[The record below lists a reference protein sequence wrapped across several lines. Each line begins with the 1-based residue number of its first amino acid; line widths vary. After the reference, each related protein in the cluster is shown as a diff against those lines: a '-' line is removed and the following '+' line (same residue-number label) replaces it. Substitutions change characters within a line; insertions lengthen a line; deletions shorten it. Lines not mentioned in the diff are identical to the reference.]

1 VTPGTAA
8 PPTTQDRL
16 DAEALA
22 AALQAWRVPVF
33 PEVVESCGSTNEELL
48 GRAAAGA
55 PSGTA
60 LACETQAAGRGRR
73 GRAWI
78 APPGGSLAFSLLWRM
93 PRSGA
98 ALAGLSLAAGVA
110 CVRGLERAGVYGAAL
125 KWPNDIVHGDGK
137 LGGILVEAVPGGD
150 GSAVVCGVGIN
161 TRLTAEARAAI
172 GQPVTDVA
180 TLAAAPPSR
189 TALLAALLAELAA
202 AMQRFAAEGFAAFRE
217 AWLARHAYQGEAVR
231 VLLADERRVDGRAVG
246 IAEDGA
252 LLVEHAGRVERFHS
266 GEVSLRPAA

>member
-1 VTPGTAA
+1 MTPGTAA
-8 PPTTQDRL
+8 PPTLQDRL
-16 DAEALA
+16 DADALA
-22 AALQAWRVPVF
+22 AALRASRAPVL
-33 PEVVESCGSTNEELL
+33 PEVVETCGSTNEELL
-48 GRAAAGA
+48 ARAAAGA

-60 LACETQAAGRGRR
+60 LACETQTAGRGRR

-110 CVRGLERAGVYGAAL
+110 CLRAMERCGVSGAAL
-125 KWPNDIVHGDGK
+125 KWPNDIVHGGGK
-137 LGGILVEAVPGGD
+137 LGGILVEAVPGGE

-161 TRLTAEARAAI
+161 TRLTPDARAAI
-172 GQPVTDVA
+172 DQPVTDVA
-180 TLAAAPPSR
+180 TLAALPPSR
-189 TALLAALLAELAA
+189 TTLLAALLVELAA
-202 AMQRFAAEGFAAFRE
+202 TMERFALEGFAAFRD

-231 VLLADERRVDGRAVG
+231 VLLADARRVDGRAVG
-246 IAEDGA
+246 IDEDGA

-266 GEVSLRPAA
+266 GEVSLRVAA

>member
-1 VTPGTAA
+1 MTPVISAPTA
-8 PPTTQDRL
+8 PQDRL
-16 DAEALA
+16 DAAALA
-22 AALQAWRVPVF
+22 AALHVARAPVSA
-33 PEVVESCGSTNEELL
+33 EIVDVCGSTNAELL
-48 GRAAAGA
+48 VRAAAGA
-55 PSGTA
+55 PSGSA
-60 LACETQAAGRGRR
+60 LACEIQTAGRGRR

-110 CVRGLERAGVYGAAL
+110 CVRALESCRVHGAAL

-137 LGGILVEAVPGGD
+137 LGGILVEALPGTD

-161 TRLTAEARAAI
+161 TRLPATAREAI
-172 GQPVTDVA
+172 GQPVADVA
-180 TLAAAPPSR
+180 TIASPPPPR
-189 TALLAALLAELAA
+189 TALLAALLVELAG
-202 AMQRFAAEGFAAFRE
+202 AMQRFAADGFAAFRD
-217 AWLARHAYQGEAVR
+217 AWLAYHAYQGQAVR
-231 VLLADERRVDGRAVG
+231 VLLADARRVDGRAVG
-246 IAEDGA
+246 VAEDGA